1 MKCRTIFVINIF
13 ACLFTQSVSLH
24 SAYEQTVAI
33 PKEYQL
39 QEMVDR
45 FHHLQ
50 KGFSILQRERLLN
63 TSFYDY
69 MHARLIDCMNDE
81 DDVASQDDFI
91 KIFDQSIYDAEQL
104 IIASVIP
111 KFFVVLQKIIDHN
124 ISFQDVQN
132 PLFLYVLQYYNA
144 FMNYAV
150 KDYLTMHMI
159 QLYGSLNKAVIH
171 NNIQAVQFL
180 IDAGLNVNASGSLLY
195 LAAEYNRPVIAAML
209 IDGGAVVDAYYSGKT
224 PLYAAVLG
232 NHKKIVQILL
242 EYGADIHT
250 QCLDTTPLLL
260 AQKMNRKEVLAMME
274 NDQFA

>member
-1 MKCRTIFVINIF
+1 MKCRTILVINIF
-13 ACLFTQSVSLH
+13 VCLFTQSVSLH
-24 SAYEQTVAI
+24 SACEQTVVI
-33 PKEYQL
+33 SKEYQL
-39 QEMVDR
+39 AEIVDR
-45 FHHLQ
+45 FPHLQ
-50 KGFSILQRERLLN
+50 KGFAILQRERLFN

-81 DDVASQDDFI
+81 DDLASQDDFI

-104 IIASVIP
+104 IIKHVIP
-111 KFFVVLQKIIDHN
+111 KFFVGLQKIIDHN

-180 IDAGLNVNASGSLLY
+180 IDAGIDVNVSGSLLY
-195 LAAEYNRPVIAAML
+195 LASEYNRSVIAAML
-209 IDGGAVVDAYYSGKT
+209 INAGAVVDAYYSGKT

-250 QCLDTTPLLL
+250 QCFDTTPLLL
-260 AQKMNRKEVLAMME
+260 ARKMNRKEVLAMMHR
-274 NDQFA
+274 D